1 MYASAEITKAV
12 RLDSRRSYELAR
24 LSGVNVT
31 VFSRIINQIEQVKP
45 DDPRVLRIGNVLG
58 LSDKD
63 CFQG

>member
-31 VFSRIINQIEQVKP
+31 VFSRIINQIDQVKP
-45 DDPRVLRIGNVLG
+45 DDLV
-58 LSDKD
+58 
-63 CFQG
+63 C